1 MSGFAE
7 VYVKCLEEQ
16 AKLLQAQIKM
26 LKAIPKQEAALDKKA
41 KKLKRKRAPK
51 DPDAPKK
58 PPSAYQIYFM
68 EAIVPYKAQHPDMTQ
83 RDIMVSASGACTALC
98 YVSFFTNRFCLCR
111 AICSPLSAS
120 SGLCSAP
127 PRSRCVPCRALCPS
141 HTIASS
147 VLYLLFLIV
156 PACCVAL
163 HGCFCRPQS

>member
-7 VYVKCLEEQ
+7 VFVKCLEEQ

-68 EAIVPYKAQHPDMTQ
+68 EAIVPYKAEHPDMTQ

-98 YVSFFTNRFCLCR
+98 YVSFF
-111 AICSPLSAS
+111 
-120 SGLCSAP
+120 
-127 PRSRCVPCRALCPS
+127 
-141 HTIASS
+141 
-147 VLYLLFLIV
+147 Y
-156 PACCVAL
+156 
-163 HGCFCRPQS
+163 